1 MVVVGPTRDVVVVVD
16 LAWCSDG
23 GGGSG
28 TVLCW
33 WLRHMVRVTPM
44 CSMVVAPT
52 CGGGGHRWW
61 WIRSPLPFLSCG
73 LSSLRRRLELTP
85 ATHGLEL
92 PSTTGPSPVMAV
104 GGGVVRGLGGGAS
117 DVVEARL
124 CFFPENSHR
133 VDDVK
138 H

>member
-52 CGGGGHRWW
+52 CGGG
-61 WIRSPLPFLSCG
+61 
-73 LSSLRRRLELTP
+73 
-85 ATHGLEL
+85 
-92 PSTTGPSPVMAV
+92 TGGGGSGRPSPSSRAV
-104 GGGVVRGLGGGAS
+104 
-117 DVVEARL
+117 
-124 CFFPENSHR
+124 
-133 VDDVK
+133 
-138 H
+138 

>member
-52 CGGGGHRWW
+52 CGGGHRWW

-73 LSSLRRRLELTP
+73 LSSLRWRLELTP

>member
-52 CGGGGHRWW
+52 CGGGGAPVVVDPVAP
-61 WIRSPLPFLSCG
+61 PLPLVRF
-73 LSSLRRRLELTP
+73 
-85 ATHGLEL
+85 EL
-92 PSTTGPSPVMAV
+92 PPVA
-104 GGGVVRGLGGGAS
+104 A
-117 DVVEARL
+117 
-124 CFFPENSHR
+124 
-133 VDDVK
+133 
-138 H
+138 